1 MTNQDNYCVIMG
13 GGIGSRFWPFSR
25 KTLPKQFLDF
35 FGTGRSLLQQTFDR
49 FQKVIPTENIFIV
62 TNAMYADLVKEQ
74 LPEVSENQILLEPAR
89 RNTAP
94 CIAWA
99 SYHIRALNP
108 NANIVVAP
116 SDHLILKEDEFLA
129 AIEKGLDFVS
139 RSEKLLTLGIK
150 PNRPETGYGYIQI
163 DEPAGGNFYKVKTFT
178 EKPELELAKVFVESG
193 EFYWNSGLFMWNV
206 NTIIKASED
215 LLPEL
220 ASKLAPG
227 KDIYATDKEK
237 AFIEEISDYTEE
249 LIREIK
255 AGTQTFRHDNLT
267 NKKCPQCGKRL
278 LAVNGKNSKMLVC
291 QDRECG
297 YRETLSRTSNARC
310 PKCHKKMELYGKG
323 EDQTFICKCGY
334 KEKLSAFKNR
344 REKEGA
350 GVSKRDVQSYL
361 KKQQK
366 EAAEPLNNA
375 FAAAFAKLDIK

>member
-1 MTNQDNYCVIMG
+1 
-13 GGIGSRFWPFSR
+13 
-25 KTLPKQFLDF
+25 
-35 FGTGRSLLQQTFDR
+35 
-49 FQKVIPTENIFIV
+49 
-62 TNAMYADLVKEQ
+62 MYADLVKEQ
-74 LPEVSENQILLEPAR
+74 LPEVNEEQILLEPAR

-99 SYHIRALNP
+99 AYHIRALNP